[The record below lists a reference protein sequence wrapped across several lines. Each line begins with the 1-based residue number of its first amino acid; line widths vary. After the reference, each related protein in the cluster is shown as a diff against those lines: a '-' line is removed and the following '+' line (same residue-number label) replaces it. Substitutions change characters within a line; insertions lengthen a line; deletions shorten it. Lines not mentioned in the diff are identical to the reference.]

1 MKGYIIL
8 TTKLGNVCKNKVCIP
23 TTSVRCVKTG
33 TFGTR
38 VFVRVG
44 KNPDY
49 FTVQESFEEVIEKME
64 ESIKPAAKKA
74 DVKEFVKIVESAVQ
88 IPAGRLYKE

>member
-8 TTKLGNVCKNKVCIP
+8 TTKSGKVCIP
-23 TTSVRCVKTG
+23 TSSVRLVESG

-38 VFVRVG
+38 VFIRMG

-49 FTVQESFEEVIEKME
+49 LTAQESFEEVIEKME
-64 ESIKPAAKKA
+64 ESKK
-74 DVKEFVKIVESAVQ
+74 E
-88 IPAGRLYKE
+88 P